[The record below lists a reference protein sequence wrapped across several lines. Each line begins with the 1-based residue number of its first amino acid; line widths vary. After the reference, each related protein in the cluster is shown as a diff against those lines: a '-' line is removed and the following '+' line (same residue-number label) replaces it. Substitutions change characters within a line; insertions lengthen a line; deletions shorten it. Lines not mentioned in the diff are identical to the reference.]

1 VALARLARNDAVCLF
16 LERARTVAPQFAL
29 TAGNAGAVAQ
39 ICRRLDGL
47 PLAIELAAAR
57 TRLLSPA
64 ALLARLPRRL
74 PLLTGGPQDAPAR
87 QQTLRQT
94 ISWSYGLLDAR
105 RQALF
110 RRLAVFRGPF
120 GLAAAEAVA
129 GDLGRPVVAEVEA
142 LLDESLLL
150 RAREVAG
157 EPQVRMLETVREFA
171 RERLAAAGEMTATRR
186 CHAAYLLTL
195 AEAAAAP
202 ALEGPHQAAWLDRLT
217 GVHDDLRAALGWLAA
232 HGEGERALRLGVA
245 LWPFWRTRGHRA
257 EAGAWY
263 RRLLARHGG
272 AAPAAL
278 RAAALACAGDLA
290 VLQSVVGAA
299 QALMEQSVVLGT
311 QWPPPAGAAAL
322 FRLAMLA
329 RSQGDLR
336 RAQAAAA
343 ESLHLARASDD
354 DARAAWALGL
364 LATVRGLQGEL
375 DAAGALLAETVARY
389 QELGDPTG
397 LAWTR
402 FAQGQIALQL
412 EDGLQAAGHFGPAL
426 AAFRTVRDAGG
437 IAAALLGLGQ
447 AARLQSDFARA
458 GRLLRQSARR
468 FRQLGEQHN
477 LAPALAALGRVNQ
490 GLDDTATARDR
501 YLESLAV
508 AQRLDVAPAAAPALE
523 GLAALD
529 AAEGATRG
537 QAGEAV
543 RLLAAVHAIR
553 PETGGAMPTSVLGR
567 RERAACIDGLRA
579 RLGPPAFAAAWRLA
593 PGAPDAPG
601 GGHRPGPAGSL
612 GAGGRGAPGRPNHAA
627 CRDAHRGAQRPRA
640 RSGRPDRPRADQP
653 PAWRAPFHH
662 RRDGGNPCAA
672 HPEQAG
678 IEQTLTDRRLGGGTG
693 ASLPGAPGAGLTRSA
708 MSSAKP
714 ASRRCG

>member
-1 VALARLARNDAVCLF
+1 
-16 LERARTVAPQFAL
+16 
-29 TAGNAGAVAQ
+29 
-39 ICRRLDGL
+39 
-47 PLAIELAAAR
+47 
-57 TRLLSPA
+57 
-64 ALLARLPRRL
+64 
-74 PLLTGGPQDAPAR
+74 
-87 QQTLRQT
+87 
-94 ISWSYGLLDAR
+94 
-105 RQALF
+105 
-110 RRLAVFRGPF
+110 
-120 GLAAAEAVA
+120 
-129 GDLGRPVVAEVEA
+129 VAEVEA

-150 RAREVAG
+150 RAPEVAG
-157 EPQVRMLETVREFA
+157 EPQVRMQENVREYA
-171 RERLAAAGEMTATRR
+171 NERLAAAGEMRATSR

-202 ALEGPHQAAWLDRLT
+202 AIEGPHQAAWLDRLT

-290 VLQSVVGAA
+290 VLQSDVGAA
-299 QALMEQSVVLGT
+299 QALMEQCVVLGT

-354 DARAAWALGL
+354 DARTACALGL

-389 QELGDPTG
+389 QDLGDPTG

-508 AQRLDVAPAAAPALE
+508 AQTLDVAPAAAPALE
-523 GLAALD
+523 A
-529 AAEGATRG
+529 
-537 QAGEAV
+537 
-543 RLLAAVHAIR
+543 R
-553 PETGGAMPTSVLGR
+553 PRST
-567 RERAACIDGLRA
+567 
-579 RLGPPAFAAAWRLA
+579 
-593 PGAPDAPG
+593 
-601 GGHRPGPAGSL
+601 
-612 GAGGRGAPGRPNHAA
+612 
-627 CRDAHRGAQRPRA
+627 RPRA
-640 RSGRPDRPRADQP
+640 RSRAGRERRCASSRPSTPSVPRPEGPCPPPSSAAGSARPASTGCAPAWGRRPSPPPGAWRLARQMP
-653 PAWRAPFHH
+653 PAVAIARALQGAWEPEDAE
-662 RRDGGNPCAA
+662 RPAA
-672 HPEQAG
+672 PTTPPAG
-678 IEQTLTDRRLGGGTG
+678 MLTEVLRAREREAAALI
-693 ASLPGAPGAGLTRSA
+693 AHGLTNRQLGERLFITA
-708 MSSAKP
+708 GTAATHVLHILNKLGL
-714 ASRRCG
+714 SRRSQIAAWAVGQGLVYPALPVPA